1 MGRPAK
7 DGKFVNFLL
16 EAKLIQQLE
25 QVVGIVGG
33 TKTAFLEN
41 ALKERIEAFYNSD
54 GEINPV
60 DALYVVENNPCVI
73 LDTLKVNGRKY
84 YKIYY
89 DGDILTVPVRNV
101 VKK

>member
-7 DGKFVNFLL
+7 DGKFVNFML
-16 EAKLIQQLE
+16 ERKLINELE

-60 DALYVVENNPCVI
+60 EALYVVDNNPCVI